1 MFEMEGNPLFTK
13 VDAVVFR
20 VPNIDTGLAFYRDRL
35 GHKLLWRSHTAA
47 GLSLGESETEL
58 VMSTQLGPETDLKVE
73 SVDTAIHRIVAAGG
87 GVVSPATDIPIGKV
101 AVVRDPFGNELV
113 ILDSSKGLL
122 TTDERGNVT
131 GVSRESNKDA
141 TI

>member
-1 MFEMEGNPLFTK
+1 MVGPPKRIRT
-13 VDAVVFR
+13 
-20 VPNIDTGLAFYRDRL
+20 
-35 GHKLLWRSHTAA
+35 
-47 GLSLGESETEL
+47 
-58 VMSTQLGPETDLKVE
+58 STQLGPETDLKVE
-73 SVDTAIHRIVAAGG
+73 SVDTAIDRIIAAVGSL
-87 GVVSPATDIPIGKV
+87 VSPATDIPIGRV